1 MARGPSIEKSMLGDE
16 PTFEGGGSRT
26 DIARGFLYYSYK
38 YSIRDTKKWIVAWM
52 KDNGYTET
60 QQAKYRA
67 SSHTDITQTKAS
79 IARMLSR
86 GLKDCPL
93 RKQLIDHIDLVLS
106 AKKSAPQST
115 AKTTSSD
122 SPPNIVIA
130 DIDDILDDF
139 YKDNY
144 KTVYEIEVST
154 ESKVTDI
161 RNAHAYYTE
170 LLNEVNEVVEG
181 YEHLKRA
188 QKKRYIEQLEL
199 IINELVL
206 KGALVKRRKPVR
218 KKKAPS
224 AEKQVAKVLY
234 PKDHGNYSSI
244 DPTAIV
250 ESNIL
255 WVYNVKYKRLAKY
268 VAPAGQKLQVKTT
281 TLKNVDKCIQYVLR
295 KPDDFLPTVMTGTR
309 RDIDKMIK
317 TIKTKP
323 SEPNGRINGDT
334 LILRGFK

>member
-224 AEKQVAKVLY
+224 AEKQVAKVPRWIVCFASLFMLIALISGIVIHKRIF
-234 PKDHGNYSSI
+234 KDMFVFRANKGSRSWLDVHNLSSVF
-244 DPTAIV
+244 AIGD
-250 ESNIL
+250 L
-255 WVYNVKYKRLAKY
+255 
-268 VAPAGQKLQVKTT
+268 QKTFEAS
-281 TLKNVDKCIQYVLR
+281 D
-295 KPDDFLPTVMTGTR
+295 
-309 RDIDKMIK
+309 
-317 TIKTKP
+317 
-323 SEPNGRINGDT
+323 
-334 LILRGFK
+334 